1 MERKNILG
9 LSFVGLTCVIGA
21 QTAVAQTALQPQ
33 AIPYGSFV
41 LIPTLNTK
49 TVLDDNIYSL
59 SSNEVSSFSQVIN
72 PSLNFVAQDRL
83 NVYKLTYNL
92 NAAGFAND
100 SNDSYN
106 DHTLDLS
113 AHLEPTSRVRYDAG
127 LAYAMLH
134 DDRGTGASSGFSLGQ
149 IRNDAN
155 NDGVFDGGIGEV
167 DKYDLTTL
175 RGGVEFGAKQARGL
189 LVAKADLNQKR
200 YSRASS
206 AFVRD
211 NDTLNTL
218 LGLRARVMPK
228 TTILLDYEISDTS
241 YKTSRLNGGSPDA
254 QDNRLLAGVSWE
266 NTVQSTG
273 KLRLGQGKRQ
283 IDGQK
288 DISKFTWDLGMVW
301 KPVVLDT
308 IGINAGAKATDSS
321 DSRYSAVENTNYSVS
336 WTHDWLERVNTVVS
350 LGVSSDDYTVS
361 STAPVGTK
369 ARTDDT
375 TTYGVAVNYQMRRW
389 LILNAGINSSDKDS
403 DDATAS
409 NKRNVM
415 SIGAQVSL

>member
-9 LSFVGLTCVIGA
+9 VSLLGLTCVIGA

-41 LIPTLNTK
+41 LVPTLNTR
-49 TVLDDNIYSL
+49 TVFDDNIYSL

-83 NVYKLTYNL
+83 NVYKLGYTL

-106 DHTLDLS
+106 DHKIDLS
-113 AHLEPTSRVRYDAG
+113 AHLEPTSRLRYDAG
-127 LAYAMLH
+127 LAYGMLH
-134 DDRGTGASSGFSLGQ
+134 DDRGTGASSGFSLFE
-149 IRNDAN
+149 IRSDAN
-155 NDGVFDGGIGEV
+155 QDGVVDAGIGEV

-175 RGGVEFGAKQARGL
+175 RGGVEYGAKTARGL
-189 LVAKADLNQKR
+189 LVANADFNQKR

-206 AFVRD
+206 ALARD
-211 NDTLNTL
+211 NDTLNLL

-228 TTILLDYEISDTS
+228 TTFLVDYEVSDTN
-241 YKTSRLNGGSPDA
+241 YDADPAIGGTADTT
-254 QDNRLLAGVSWE
+254 DNRLLAGVTWE
-266 NTVQSTG
+266 NTAQTTG

-283 IDGQK
+283 IDGAK
-288 DISKFTWDLGMVW
+288 DINKFTWDLGMVW
-301 KPVVLDT
+301 KPLALDT
-308 IGINAGAKATDSS
+308 INVNAGARTADASFPYGS
-321 DSRYSAVENTNYSVS
+321 VENTNYSAS
-336 WTHDWLERVNTVVS
+336 WTHDWLDRVNTVVS
-350 LGVSSDDYTVS
+350 LGSSTDDYDIAPN
-361 STAPVGTK
+361 APVGTSV
-369 ARTDDT
+369 RSDDV

-389 LILNAGINSSDKDS
+389 LILNAAINTFNKDS
-403 DDATAS
+403 NVS
-409 NKRNVM
+409 SFNNKRNVM

>member
-9 LSFVGLTCVIGA
+9 VSLLGLTCVVGA

-41 LIPTLNTK
+41 LIPTLNTR
-49 TVLDDNIYSL
+49 TVFDDNIYSL

-72 PSLNFVAQDRL
+72 PNLFFVAQDRL
-83 NVYKLTYNL
+83 NVYKLGYTL
-92 NAAGFAND
+92 NAASFAND
-100 SNDSYN
+100 SNDSYS
-106 DHTLDLS
+106 DHKLDLS
-113 AHLEPTSRVRYDAG
+113 AHLEPTSRLRYDAG
-127 LAYAMLH
+127 LAYGMLH
-134 DDRGTGASSGFSLGQ
+134 DDRGTGASSGFILGQ
-149 IRNDAN
+149 IL
-155 NDGVFDGGIGEV
+155 GMGEV
-167 DKYDLTTL
+167 DKYDLATL
-175 RGGVEFGAKQARGL
+175 RGGVEYGAKQARGL
-189 LVAKADLNQKR
+189 LVANADFNQKR

-206 AFVRD
+206 ATARD
-211 NDTLNTL
+211 NDTLNML
-218 LGLRARVMPK
+218 VGLRARVMPK
-228 TTILLDYEISDTS
+228 TTFLIDYEVSDTN
-241 YKTSRLNGGSPDA
+241 YDGTSPDA
-254 QDNRLLAGVSWE
+254 KDNRLLAGITWE

-288 DISKFTWDLGMVW
+288 DISKFTWDLGMAW

-308 IGINAGAKATDSS
+308 ININAGAKATDSS

-361 STAPVGTK
+361 STAPIGTG

-389 LILNAGINSSDKDS
+389 LILNAGINASDKDS
-403 DDATAS
+403 DDPTAN

-415 SIGAQVSL
+415 SVGAQVSL